1 MSYSSPFA
9 PRTEPGSTAETVT
22 TAAVTSPP
30 RARPRTIALAA
41 LAVALLVVA
50 GGACG
55 AAITHEFWTT
65 ASVVPPS
72 SVATTPP
79 ATATP
84 SPVAPGGGAGSF
96 GGQGVPS
103 LTPNGRG
110 GFTINAGGF
119 SVTVGPDGIHFGNT
133 GSGNGG
139 SGASSVRGPA
149 NAAAIAAKVAP
160 ALVNINTTYSYARG
174 AGAGTGIVIS
184 PDGEVLTNNHVID
197 GATRIT
203 ATDVGNGKTYA
214 VTVVGYDPGHDVA
227 VLQLQGASGLA
238 TATLGNSSQVSVGDR
253 IVGLGNAGGAGGTP
267 STAGGVVTGLN
278 ESITAGDMLGGKSE
292 RLSGLIETNAAVEP
306 GDSGGP
312 LVDGKG
318 HVIGMITAGAA
329 SVGLG
334 LGLGLQPSTAR
345 ALAVPINVTEQIAS
359 QITSGRE
366 SATAH
371 IGPTAF
377 LGVSVAAS
385 GVSGLRVAGVVSG
398 EAAEKAGLSV
408 GDTITAVDGHAISS
422 SSELSRSM
430 LRHHPGDTIELN
442 WSNSSGQSR
451 AASVRLGSG
460 PPA

>member
-9 PRTEPGSTAETVT
+9 PRPEPGSTAEAVT
-22 TAAVTSPP
+22 TAAVASPP
-30 RARPRTIALAA
+30 RARPRTIAVAA
-41 LAVALLVVA
+41 LAVVLLVVA

-65 ASVVPPS
+65 ASVVPPR

-84 SPVAPGGGAGSF
+84 SPVAPGGGTGSF

-160 ALVNINTTYSYARG
+160 ALVNINTTYSYAGG

-184 PDGEVLTNNHVID
+184 PDGKVLTNNHVID

-253 IVGLGNAGGAGGTP
+253 VVGLGNAGGAGGTP
-267 STAGGVVTGLN
+267 STAAGVVTGLN

-318 HVIGMITAGAA
+318 RVIGMITAGAA
-329 SVGLG
+329 R

-359 QITSGRE
+359 QIISGRE
-366 SATAH
+366 SASVH

-377 LGVSVAAS
+377 IGVSVAAS
-385 GVSGLRVAGVVSG
+385 GFSGVRVAGVVSG

-408 GDTITAVDGHAISS
+408 GDTITAVDGQAIGS

-430 LRHHPGDTIELN
+430 LRHHPGDTIKLS
-442 WSNSSGQSR
+442 WSDASGQSR